1 MASDD
6 VVGAASACQ
15 SGQAALAAGLLKR
28 FTAAMATAGGNLV
41 FSPLSIHVALAL
53 MSAGAGG
60 KTLDQILA
68 VAGAPSRGE
77 LEAFVRDTVVERTLA
92 DRSATGGPCVAFACG
107 VWSDKRFPL
116 KKAYRDTIVQIYK
129 GDAWTVDF
137 QNHPVEARKQINA
150 WVAKVTRNLI
160 SEVVNPQ
167 AQSKETLKVVANAI
181 YFKGEWRQP
190 FDKEHT
196 VDHRKFHL
204 LDGSPVKAFFMRR
217 LRLHEE
223 QIACH
228 DGFKVL
234 KLPYKAVD
242 ESLPGFRWKQLAS
255 LPKFSMCVFL
265 PDARDGLPSL
275 LSRMTSRP
283 EFLHEHLPT
292 SLVPVGDF
300 RLPRFKLTFQSSIV
314 DVLKSLGLRLPF
326 EPDTKDL
333 TEKMEGAQLY
343 VDDVIHKAVIE
354 VNEAGSEAAAYTE
367 SDDDMGFSLFGDE
380 PPPPKPVDFVAD
392 HPFAFFIIEETTG
405 TIVFSGHVLDPSK
418 EE

>member
-1 MASDD
+1 MASEN
-6 VVGAASACQ
+6 GGGAAASACQ
-15 SGQAALAAGLLKR
+15 SGMTALAAGLLNR
-28 FTAAMATAGGNLV
+28 IAAATAGDNFV

-53 MSAGAGG
+53 MSAGASGA
-60 KTLDQILA
+60 TLDQILA

-77 LEAFVRDTVVERTLA
+77 LEAFVRDTVVERALA
-92 DRSATGGPCVAFACG
+92 DRSGTGGPCVAFACG
-107 VWSDKRFPL
+107 VWSDERFPL
-116 KKAYRDTIVQIYK
+116 KKAYRDTIVQTYK
-129 GDAWTVDF
+129 GGAWTVDF

-160 SEVVNPQ
+160 REVVDPYS
-167 AQSKETLKVVANAI
+167 QSKETLKVVANAI

-234 KLPYKAVD
+234 KMPYKAADVSAPGSHWRQL
-242 ESLPGFRWKQLAS
+242 ESLPH
-255 LPKFSMCVFL
+255 FSMCVFL
-265 PDARDGLPSL
+265 PDARDGLPNL
-275 LSRMTSRP
+275 VGRMTSRP

-292 SLVPVGDF
+292 ALVPVGDF
-300 RLPRFKLTFQSSIV
+300 RLPRFKMSFRSSIAG
-314 DVLKSLGLRLPF
+314 VLKSLGLRLPF
-326 EPDTKDL
+326 EPATMDL
-333 TEKMEGAQLY
+333 TEKMEGAQLF
-343 VDDVIHKAVIE
+343 VGDVIHKAVIE

-367 SDDDMGFSLFGDE
+367 SDDEMGFSLFGDE

-392 HPFAFFIIEETTG
+392 HPFAFFIIEETTS

-418 EE
+418 EG